1 MSIFVLLFC
10 IFLHKNCWKQNKL
23 IGFSAQNNEKVNLL
37 QTCSLGICRG
47 IGRQMGAIVSFVG
60 IYMIGLPL
68 AVGLTMY
75 ADFGIKGEILPAFY
89 CTYGIY
95 CILVMSAI

>member
-1 MSIFVLLFC
+1 MVTLF
-10 IFLHKNCWKQNKL
+10 
-23 IGFSAQNNEKVNLL
+23 

-47 IGRQMGAIVSFVG
+47 IARQKMGAIVSFVG